1 MSTYTNDKLQIIAD
15 TITTAMDK
23 KGVEWFK
30 PFTNKSAF
38 TRYNMPSNVVSGANY
53 SGFNSFWL
61 QMVNS
66 AAGYDSVQWAT
77 FKQIQSLGGRVL
89 KGEKATP
96 VCYYGT
102 HTKKVE
108 IDGQEVTDAYRFLK
122 FYNVFNLSQTNL
134 NSLVQDEQL
143 LKDNVEPTKPLIE
156 RINSVDNFVSNLNA
170 DIRHEQA
177 GKCCYY
183 PTKDYINMSPL
194 DSWSA
199 GDNYESKEEAYYAVL
214 LHELAHWTGHEKR
227 LNREKGN
234 PFGSEGY
241 AFEELIAE
249 YSSAFLCGILNI
261 SKVPSDNHA
270 AYISNWSRAIKK
282 DPKKLLKAIAA
293 AQKVVNFMQDKQAI
307 KQPNKVQEA
316 A

>member
-77 FKQIQSLGGRVL
+77 FKQIQGLGGRVL

-102 HTKKVE
+102 HSKKVE
-108 IDGQEVTDAYRFLK
+108 IDGEEFTDAYRFLK

-134 NSLVQDEQL
+134 TSLVQDEQL
-143 LKDNVEPTKPLIE
+143 LKDNVAPTKPLIE
-156 RINSVDNFVSNLNA
+156 RISSVDTFVLNLKA
-170 DIRHEQA
+170 DIRHTEA

-307 KQPNKVQEA
+307 TQPKKVKEA